1 MTHPLVMPR
10 LDPGIHSV
18 LPTLGHF
25 VDCRVNP
32 AIMGIG
38 LEAEQ
43 W

>member
-1 MTHPLVMPR
+1 MIQP
-10 LDPGIHSV
+10 PGIHSV
-18 LPTLGHF
+18 PPALGHF
-25 VDCRVNP
+25 LDCRVNP